1 MIKNINKIVGLMLLS
16 SVVLTSCEKNINL
29 KPTDTISN
37 ETAIQNLDDL
47 DRATIGAYSNLQY
60 QQAFYANTI
69 MADEARW
76 GVDNLTRNY
85 GLAYR
90 WDFDSGNGDV
100 TAAWGTMYNVVDRV
114 NRALVSAESI
124 PASSTADIATKNR
137 LRGELLAIRAMAHA
151 ELLRW
156 FAPKYE
162 NDQLGVVIMLQSSI
176 LGKPQR
182 STFGQVMAQVNA
194 DFAQADALIPATFTD
209 IFRITKPAVA
219 ALRARAALYA
229 KDWASAVT
237 YANAAISAKGTL
249 ATGTDYAG
257 IWTDANTSE
266 NYFQLRRNSNTGS
279 VRTYWTDDNTD
290 VFFSPSNKLI
300 DTYNPVTDV
309 RYNAFIFKDGTVA
322 SSRESWKVNKYS
334 GQSATNRFNNI
345 KVIRT
350 SEMYLILAE
359 ANAELNQL
367 VPAATAL
374 NAVRKARITGYV
386 DQVFVSKDALID
398 AVMLER
404 YKELA
409 FEGHRFFD
417 LRRRQLPVVRDDRD
431 ITVGASVP
439 KTLAISTRNYT
450 LPIPLG
456 EKFANPDI
464 QQNPGY

>member
-16 SVVLTSCEKNINL
+16 SIILTSCEKNIDL

-37 ETAIQNLDDL
+37 ETAIQNIDDL

-60 QQAFYANTI
+60 QQAYFVNTI

-76 GVDNLTRNY
+76 GVDNLIRNAA
-85 GLAYR
+85 GAHR

-100 TAAWGTMYNVVDRV
+100 TSSWGTMYNVIDRV
-114 NRALVSAESI
+114 NRAL
-124 PASSTADIATKNR
+124 ASSENVPAGSTAEVATKNR
-137 LRGELLAIRAMAHA
+137 LRGELFAIRAMAHA

-156 FAPKYE
+156 FSPRYE
-162 NDQLGVVIMLQSSI
+162 NDQLGAVIMLESSI

-194 DFAQADALIPATFTD
+194 DFAQADALIPASFTD
-209 IFRITKPAVA
+209 IFRITKPAIA

-229 KDWASAVT
+229 KDWANAVT
-237 YANAAISAKGTL
+237 FANAAIAAKGTL
-249 ATGTDYAG
+249 ATGADYAA

-266 NYFQLRRNSNTGS
+266 NYFQLRRNANAGS

-290 VFFSPSNKLI
+290 VFFSPSFKLI
-300 DTYNPVTDV
+300 DTYSPTTDV
-309 RYNAFIFKDGTVA
+309 RYNAFIFRDGTVA

-334 GQSATNRFNNI
+334 GQNATNRFNNI

-359 ANAELNQL
+359 ANAELNQ
-367 VPAATAL
+367 VAVGASAL
-374 NAVRKARITGYV
+374 NSVRKARITGYV
-386 DQVFVSKDALID
+386 DLTFANKEALID

-431 ITVGASVP
+431 ITVGAAVP
-439 KTLAISTRNYT
+439 KTLATTGRNYI
-450 LPIPLG
+450 LPIPSA
-456 EKFANPDI
+456 EQFANPTI